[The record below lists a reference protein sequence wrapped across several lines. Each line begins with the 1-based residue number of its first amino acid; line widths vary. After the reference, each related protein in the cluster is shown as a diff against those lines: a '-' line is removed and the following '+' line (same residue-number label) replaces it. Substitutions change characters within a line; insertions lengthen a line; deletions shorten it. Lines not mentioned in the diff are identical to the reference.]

1 MLTLKLVLL
10 IVGGGLAIGVG
21 PFRDGDAWPAILTGL
36 VLVSAMAIQNAAH
49 RIHKGAAPPTT
60 LMTGTTTQLMIDA
73 ADAIRGLSP
82 QMREASGV
90 EIESEIESCTRCG
103 GELTIIAS
111 IEEPHV
117 IAKIL
122 SHLES
127 VGAGQSQS
135 GSSRSTS
142 AAPTSCGSR
151 KHTTTDNKVE

>member
-82 QMREASGV
+82 LM
-90 EIESEIESCTRCG
+90 
-103 GELTIIAS
+103 
-111 IEEPHV
+111 
-117 IAKIL
+117 
-122 SHLES
+122 
-127 VGAGQSQS
+127 
-135 GSSRSTS
+135 
-142 AAPTSCGSR
+142 
-151 KHTTTDNKVE
+151 